1 MVVRYRLSGPRNLIL
16 EVRYIK
22 ESFEIIA
29 KENREWMLR
38 HAAGKVGT
46 DLAED
51 LVQEA
56 LLKAARA
63 YQGERY
69 SEDGKIEAWLMRIL
83 QNTLKDHYRKS
94 GSSAPKLSLDLVTD
108 EQDDLYSYLPD
119 PSPTP
124 EERVI
129 EKESVHSIL
138 LALQMLPKKQKA
150 IFTCR
155 FIEGRSLEETAD
167 RLQIPVG
174 SVKSGGNAATA
185 KIRNI
190 LGVKISPNLLRRN
203 NSMEN
208 KNHEHEFC
216 KDRLFLHAKGLLTH
230 DKLAEVEGHLATCP
244 TCRKMANA
252 MKKLVQKMTFAP
264 EDEYSRFI
272 IHFPEEKIIYGGA
285 TLPMSYVEE
294 TNTEL
299 AALGGELPEGSVKL
313 GDAGGVFRLIAD
325 NHGTELPFIK
335 MEKDGEKY
343 LDIRRLDHVHPSQ
356 WFYVS
361 WEVDETITTER
372 AKEAYN
378 LYRCKV
384 SQSPG
389 QTDQKDMYYQALP
402 EKAENVRIKRGNGI
416 TECDGVRF
424 AYVDSFIR
432 EGDTLRLE
440 YSYLL
445 NE

>member
-1 MVVRYRLSGPRNLIL
+1 MSA
-16 EVRYIK
+16 IK

-29 KENREWMLR
+29 KENREWLLR
-38 HAAGKVGT
+38 YATGKVAP

-51 LVQEA
+51 IVQEA

-63 YQGERY
+63 WEREQYQ
-69 SEDGKIEAWLMRIL
+69 EDGKVQAWLMRIL
-83 QNTLKDHYRKS
+83 QNTLKDHYRRS
-94 GSSAPKLSLDLVTD
+94 GSSAPALSLDLVTD
-108 EQDDLYSYLPD
+108 EQDDLYTYLPD

-129 EKESVHSIL
+129 QKEAIFSIMRAMQL
-138 LALQMLPKKQKA
+138 LPKKQKA

-167 RLQIPVG
+167 RLQMPVG
-174 SVKSGGNAATA
+174 SVKSGGNAATT

-190 LGVKISPNLLRRN
+190 LGVKIAPNLLRRN

-208 KNHEHEFC
+208 KNIEHEFC
-216 KDRLFLHAKGLLTH
+216 KDRLFLYAKGLLSH
-230 DKLAEVEGHLATCP
+230 EKLAEVEGHLATCP
-244 TCRKMANA
+244 TCRKIANA
-252 MKKLVQKMTFAP
+252 MKKLVQTMTFAP
-264 EDEYSRFI
+264 EDERSRFI

-285 TLPMSYVEE
+285 SSHVLDVEE
-294 TNTEL
+294 TNEML

-313 GDAGGVFRLIAD
+313 GDAGGEFRLIAD
-325 NHGTELPFIK
+325 NHGAELPFIK

-343 LDIRRLDHVHPSQ
+343 LDIRRMDRVYPLQ
-356 WFYVS
+356 WFFVS
-361 WEVDETITTER
+361 WEVDESITTER

-384 SQSPG
+384 SQSPA
-389 QTDQKDMYYQALP
+389 QTDQKDMYYQAIP
-402 EKAENVRIKRGNGI
+402 EKAENIRIKRGNGVM
-416 TECDGVRF
+416 ECEGVRF
-424 AYVDSFIR
+424 AYADSFLS
-432 EGDTLRLE
+432 EGDTLKLE